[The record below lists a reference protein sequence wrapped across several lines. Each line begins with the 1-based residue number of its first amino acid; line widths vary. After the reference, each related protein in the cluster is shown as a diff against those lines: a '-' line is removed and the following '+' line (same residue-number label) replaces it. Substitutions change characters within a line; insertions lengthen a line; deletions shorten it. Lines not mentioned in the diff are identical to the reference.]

1 MSGLLRLT
9 SIKQHWRRRT
19 TASSSTEFD
28 GMPKQRPNEGGPAS
42 VRALEGGR
50 EVRKADDEGDGA

>member
-1 MSGLLRLT
+1 
-9 SIKQHWRRRT
+9 
-19 TASSSTEFD
+19 
-28 GMPKQRPNEGGPAS
+28 MPKQRPNEGGPAS